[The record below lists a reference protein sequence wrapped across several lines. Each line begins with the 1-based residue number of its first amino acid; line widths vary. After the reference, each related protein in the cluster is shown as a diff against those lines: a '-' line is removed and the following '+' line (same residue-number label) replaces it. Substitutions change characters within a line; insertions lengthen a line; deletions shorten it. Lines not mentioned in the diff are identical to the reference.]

1 MSDEQRGAG
10 APTDEE
16 RARAIR
22 EQLKSLHAF
31 DLAYEMMISLVSF
44 GYQKMGLTDETSE
57 LRDLG
62 DARLAIELLRANLE
76 VVEREQGEGRT
87 RDVRSTLAQMQL
99 GYAQAVQLAGG
110 APAARPQAA
119 EAAGDGRSRAD
130 ETRPA
135 RRARAQRRR
144 RHRRSRPRS
153 RAEEAG
159 REEAGGGQEDR
170 AEEAGGKEAA
180 RRRYSAG
187 RLIAPYV
194 AAGRRERVTPRSP
207 AASRTWTTAS
217 RTGSGLGQRPEAGFF
232 EHVAGLDDEELL
244 VVRPAHE
251 LLEEAQRAGEVL
263 ERQVVEGAHGLE
275 IVALVVD
282 AGDARGSRSP
292 RDACSAP

>member
-10 APTDEE
+10 APTEEE

-110 APAARPQAA
+110 APAARPPAA
-119 EAAGDGRSRAD
+119 EPPAEEPAAD
-130 ETRPA
+130 EAVAKEPTVAKAAPRRSAAKKPVAKRPA
-135 RRARAQRRR
+135 A
-144 RHRRSRPRS
+144 
-153 RAEEAG
+153 
-159 REEAGGGQEDR
+159 
-170 AEEAGGKEAA
+170 KKTAA
-180 RRRYSAG
+180 KKT
-187 RLIAPYV
+187 
-194 AAGRRERVTPRSP
+194 AAKKP
-207 AASRTWTTAS
+207 AAKKPAVKKPRGGAT
-217 RTGSGLGQRPEAGFF
+217 PPAG
-232 EHVAGLDDEELL
+232 
-244 VVRPAHE
+244 
-251 LLEEAQRAGEVL
+251 
-263 ERQVVEGAHGLE
+263 
-275 IVALVVD
+275 
-282 AGDARGSRSP
+282 
-292 RDACSAP
+292 